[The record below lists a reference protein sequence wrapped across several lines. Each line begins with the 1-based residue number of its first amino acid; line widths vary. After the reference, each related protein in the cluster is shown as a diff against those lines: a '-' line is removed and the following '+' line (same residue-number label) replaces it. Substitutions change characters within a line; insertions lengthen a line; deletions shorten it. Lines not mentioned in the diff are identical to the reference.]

1 MCRMGEE
8 DPLVL
13 EGMDVPPPVFTA
25 SIVGGKGAQEK
36 KLLHEALIV
45 MAREDP
51 SLHVVL
57 EDVDTKQTLVSGMG
71 ELHLQITLVRLFQS
85 MSGGLLLCRLT
96 FVCDFFFLLVVCSLL
111 VLCWFFGATTTLHR
125 HTATTHCNDTLQRHT
140 APHCHRI
147 EYNAN
152 TNCPMPRW
160 GKCPCRFVK
169 ALPVA
174 NRWEKPRK
182 IEWWGQNEGLP
193 K

>member
-96 FVCDFFFLLVVCSLL
+96 FVCDFFFCWSS
-111 VLCWFFGATTTLHR
+111 VLCWFFVGSSGQQPHCIDTLQR
-125 HTATTHCNDTLQRHT
+125 HTATTHCNDTLHHT
-140 APHCHRI
+140 ATGSNTTPIQIAQCHVGENVR
-147 EYNAN
+147 
-152 TNCPMPRW
+152 
-160 GKCPCRFVK
+160 V
-169 ALPVA
+169 VS
-174 NRWEKPRK
+174 
-182 IEWWGQNEGLP
+182 
-193 K
+193 

>member
-1 MCRMGEE
+1 MGEE

-36 KLLHEALIV
+36 KLLHEALVV

-96 FVCDFFFLLVVCSLL
+96 FRSFATFFLVVRLFCVGSLL
-111 VLCWFFGATTTLHR
+111 VLWGNN
-125 HTATTHCNDTLQRHT
+125 HTASTHCIDTLQRHT
-140 APHCHRI
+140 APHCNRI

-160 GKCPCRFVK
+160 GKCPCRFAK

>member
-1 MCRMGEE
+1 MGEE

-36 KLLHEALIV
+36 KLLHEALVV

-96 FVCDFFFLLVVCSLL
+96 FRSFATFCCCWSS
-111 VLCWFFGATTTLHR
+111 VLCSFFVGSSGQQP
-125 HTATTHCNDTLQRHT
+125 HCNDTLHHT
-140 APHCHRI
+140 ATGSNTTPIQIAQCHVGENVR
-147 EYNAN
+147 
-152 TNCPMPRW
+152 
-160 GKCPCRFVK
+160 V
-169 ALPVA
+169 VS
-174 NRWEKPRK
+174 
-182 IEWWGQNEGLP
+182 
-193 K
+193 

>member
-1 MCRMGEE
+1 MGEE

-36 KLLHEALIV
+36 KLLHEALVV

-96 FVCDFFFLLVVCSLL
+96 FRSFATFFVVGRLFFVRSLL
-111 VLCWFFGATTTLHR
+111 VLRGNN
-125 HTATTHCNDTLQRHT
+125 HTASTHCNDTLHHT
-140 APHCHRI
+140 ATGSNTTPIQIAQCHVGENVR
-147 EYNAN
+147 
-152 TNCPMPRW
+152 
-160 GKCPCRFVK
+160 V
-169 ALPVA
+169 VS
-174 NRWEKPRK
+174 
-182 IEWWGQNEGLP
+182 
-193 K
+193 